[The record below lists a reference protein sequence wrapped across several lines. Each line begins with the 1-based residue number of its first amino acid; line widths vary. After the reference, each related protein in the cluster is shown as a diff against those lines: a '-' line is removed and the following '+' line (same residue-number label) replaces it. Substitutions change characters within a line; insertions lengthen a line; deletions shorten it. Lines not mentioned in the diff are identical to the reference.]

1 MEVRTR
7 VGAESDVSVLS
18 DLYRSFRDSLARQRG
33 GGTYLSKEA
42 FGEPLEP
49 LFQEMVGDSRRL
61 VLLGLVD
68 EVPVGLAVV
77 RLDELSDS
85 SRSAVAEVLYVD
97 PRAREVGVG
106 ESLLDAVSDWAAENG
121 AGGLDVWVLPGIR
134 ESKNFLEG
142 AGLVA
147 RLLVMHRRLGL

>member
-7 VGAESDVSVLS
+7 VGSGSDVPVLS

-142 AGLVA
+142 AGLVT